1 MKKYIYKKLQTK
13 IHNNQQVYIIFS
25 NAESTGIY
33 TPLQQT
39 QLIMPINNALYAL
52 VLSGHELMS

>member
-1 MKKYIYKKLQTK
+1 MQTK
-13 IHNNQQVYIIFS
+13 IHINNQQVYIIFS

-39 QLIMPINNALYAL
+39 QLIMPINNALYVL
-52 VLSGHELMS
+52 VLSGHELTS